1 MPDLS
6 YQELIEPVARALLGE
21 PNERL
26 SKPDE
31 LRFGTHGSVAVDLA
45 KGTFYDHE
53 SNEGGGVLDLV
64 RIKSDSAKTRSD
76 AAKWLEHA
84 GFVQGGK
91 KSNGHDQNLKNTNQ
105 QKTPHPCLEPTPR
118 HEVMKSWPSECM
130 GRSGVILAASTW
142 S

>member
-26 SKPDE
+26 SKPNE

-64 RIKSDSAKTRSD
+64 RIKSDSAKTRAD

-91 KSNGHDQNLKNTNQ
+91 KSNGHDQ
-105 QKTPHPCLEPTPR
+105 
-118 HEVMKSWPSECM
+118 
-130 GRSGVILAASTW
+130 I
-142 S
+142 

>member
-64 RIKSDSAKTRSD
+64 RIKSDSAKTRAD

-84 GFVQGGK
+84 GFVQGA
-91 KSNGHDQNLKNTNQ
+91 KNPMVTT
-105 QKTPHPCLEPTPR
+105 K
-118 HEVMKSWPSECM
+118 
-130 GRSGVILAASTW
+130 I
-142 S
+142 